1 MVKVKGEWSSHHS
14 EGQPEHLLIKYG
26 ESKFAWFFPLIVGKH
41 HHHMY
46 NSLVFHLLKSW
57 WVCSQCCPFISPWSK
72 EPYDEHSTSMPGWHA
87 HVPAIGGWIPSKCA
101 AHQNQDLNNRHRL
114 QIQIWIEIAALFHG
128 IQEVSLTFYSFKM
141 KCKGELWPKLLIFG
155 FEINCCFGAILNKIT
170 RE

>member
-41 HHHMY
+41 HHHTY
-46 NSLVFHLLKSW
+46 NSLVFHLLKSC

-72 EPYDEHSTSMPGWHA
+72 EPYDEHSTSMPWWHA

-101 AHQNQDLNNRHRL
+101 AHQNQELNNRHRL

-155 FEINCCFGAILNKIT
+155 FEINCFGAILNKIT